1 NCPWFHHNFIPKQQ
15 PHLPTFQFSPT
26 GRPKTKPTNLSH
38 LVFGLLASEK
48 AWPNRKSYIESWWRP
63 NSTHGF
69 IFLDKPSG
77 PNLLPWPDTSP
88 PYRVSD
94 DLTKLLNKT
103 NIRAQRM
110 VHGIMEVVR
119 EVELVDDK
127 EDDFRWVVMGDDDSI
142 SFVDNMVDVLSKYD
156 HERYYYLGGNSE
168 SIVSNNLFSFDQA
181 FGGGGIILSRKLA
194 KALARDMESCLKR
207 YVDLRGDI
215 SGLLSSH
222 SLSPLL
228 SLHHFDKVGPI
239 FPNMVRHLSTRHLM
253 KAAGAGQ
260 SRLLQQTICHNRL
273 TNWTFS
279 ISWGYSAHIYENIF
293 PRSYLQRPIETF
305 GPWLAGSK
313 PPFYLFNTRPRSRDP
328 CLAPHVFFFEWVMQ
342 SPHDEVLTSYSRA
355 WPRGMPACSSTANRS
370 ANYVQQIQVFSPAVK
385 RTRVDRCECCGIIRV
400 YSIVAEIRIRE
411 CSTDEIIA

>member
-1 NCPWFHHNFIPKQQ
+1 M
-15 PHLPTFQFSPT
+15 
-26 GRPKTKPTNLSH
+26 PTNLSH

-48 AWPNRKSYIESWWRP
+48 AWPNRKWYIESWWRP
-63 NSTHGF
+63 NSTCGF
-69 IFLDKPSG
+69 LFLDKPPG
-77 PNLLPWPDTSP
+77 PNLLPWPADTFP

-110 VHGIMEVVR
+110 VHGIMKVVR

-142 SFVDNMVDVLSKYD
+142 FFVDNMVDVLSKYD

-168 SIVSNNLFSFDQA
+168 SIVSNYLFLFDQA

-194 KALARDMESCLKR
+194 KALARDMASCLKR
-207 YVDLRGDI
+207 YVFLNSADNTTRACIADIGANLSPNNGNHQVDLRGDI
-215 SGLLSSH
+215 SGVLSSH

-239 FPNMVRHLSTRHLM
+239 FPNMDRHLSTRHLM

-279 ISWGYSAHIYENIF
+279 VSWGYSAHIYESIF
-293 PRSYLQRPIETF
+293 PRSYL
-305 GPWLAGSK
+305 
-313 PPFYLFNTRPRSRDP
+313 
-328 CLAPHVFFFEWVMQ
+328 
-342 SPHDEVLTSYSRA
+342 
-355 WPRGMPACSSTANRS
+355 
-370 ANYVQQIQVFSPAVK
+370 
-385 RTRVDRCECCGIIRV
+385 
-400 YSIVAEIRIRE
+400 
-411 CSTDEIIA
+411 